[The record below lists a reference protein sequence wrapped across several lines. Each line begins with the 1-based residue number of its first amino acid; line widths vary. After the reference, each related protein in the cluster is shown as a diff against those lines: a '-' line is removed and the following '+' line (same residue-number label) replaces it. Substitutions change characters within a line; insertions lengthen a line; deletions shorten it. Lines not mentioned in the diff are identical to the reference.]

1 MKNGFEVSSNLYV
14 ILLFM
19 KPANFMQQPLAV
31 IVQQLLVE
39 ELLEVKKKQK
49 TYLKGRKYCERMRKK
64 KCGIKESEYWP
75 NLHYLIPHFP
85 VISSNSHSF
94 LPHFQL

>member
-1 MKNGFEVSSNLYV
+1 MENGFEVSSNLYV

-39 ELLEVKKKQK
+39 ELLEVKKMQK
-49 TYLKGRKYCERMRKK
+49 TYLKGRKDCERMQKK
-64 KCGIKESEYWP
+64 NAELKEA
-75 NLHYLIPHFP
+75 NIGQ
-85 VISSNSHSF
+85 ICII
-94 LPHFQL
+94 

>member
-1 MKNGFEVSSNLYV
+1 
-14 ILLFM
+14 M

-49 TYLKGRKYCERMRKK
+49 TNLKGRKDCERMRKK
-64 KCGIKESEYWP
+64 KCGIKECEYWP

-85 VISSNSHSF
+85 VSNSNSHSF

>member
-1 MKNGFEVSSNLYV
+1 MENGFEVSSNWYV

-49 TYLKGRKYCERMRKK
+49 T
-64 KCGIKESEYWP
+64 
-75 NLHYLIPHFP
+75 
-85 VISSNSHSF
+85 
-94 LPHFQL
+94 

>member
-49 TYLKGRKYCERMRKK
+49 TNLKGRKDCERMRKK
-64 KCGIKESEYWP
+64 NAELKNANIGQICI
-75 NLHYLIPHFP
+75 I
-85 VISSNSHSF
+85 
-94 LPHFQL
+94 

>member
-1 MKNGFEVSSNLYV
+1 MENGFEVSSNLYV

-49 TYLKGRKYCERMRKK
+49 TYLKGRKDCERMQKK
-64 KCGIKESEYWP
+64 NAELKEA
-75 NLHYLIPHFP
+75 NIGQ
-85 VISSNSHSF
+85 ICII
-94 LPHFQL
+94 